1 MSPRHKFAHNF
12 FTSSPGIEH
21 LSLLTALCKLLT
33 TTDQLYNLNLCVSVY
48 GCMQIVVTVCDVGLK
63 LSWNDDSV
71 ACYSTLEK
79 QKESYR
85 VILNGL
91 SSLWNSLLS
100 QNPACF
106 YP

>member
-21 LSLLTALCKLLT
+21 LSLLTALCKFLT

-71 ACYSTLEK
+71 AYYSTLDK
-79 QKESYR
+79 LKP
-85 VILNGL
+85 ILTEIITVVGYFKWFIGFMNL
-91 SSLWNSLLS
+91 
-100 QNPACF
+100 CI
-106 YP
+106 